1 MAWIRAQFPELIH
14 PCQACRQ
21 ICVLGKEAIPLRAR
35 EVAQRSLLAR
45 GQPGRAGN
53 PRSQEEPLRLQGPR
67 APLSALAF
75 PPGTPRPCLAPG
87 ASPAVGESQLQ
98 LRLGQLKLLF
108 SDSIG
113 QHLPVRVVGVGLR
126 SQFEEFPDR
135 HAQGPVRMTA
145 IRGLSTCSQSLGCQ
159 GQLPSSH
166 P

>member
-1 MAWIRAQFPELIH
+1 M
-14 PCQACRQ
+14 
-21 ICVLGKEAIPLRAR
+21 
-35 EVAQRSLLAR
+35 AQRSLLAR
-45 GQPGRAGN
+45 GQPGRARN
-53 PRSQEEPLRLQGPR
+53 PGGQEEPLRLWGPR

-75 PPGTPRPCLAPG
+75 PLGTPHPCLVPG

-98 LRLGQLKLLF
+98 LRFGQLELLF

-113 QHLPVRVVGVGLR
+113 QHLPVRVVGIGLR
-126 SQFEEFPDR
+126 SQFEEFPDG

-145 IRGLSTCSQSLGCQ
+145 IRVLSKCSQSLGCQ